1 MKPIFIFC
9 ILSFI
14 LFFACEKSDEAKK
27 EESSSKITVI
37 SVNYPLHFFAQKI
50 GGDQIEAIYII
61 PAGEDPA
68 YWKPDQEAIIVFQN
82 ADLILA
88 NGADYAKWM
97 GKVSLP
103 SSKVLTTSA
112 AFKGKYIVLEEGTT
126 HSHGPEGEHVH
137 HGYAFTTWLDFKN
150 ALKQV
155 EAIKNTL
162 VKKMPEQKE
171 LLETN
176 FNDLAKQLTALDE
189 KMANLSSSL
198 KTATLFGSHP
208 VYQYLSVGYGLNILS
223 EHWEPGE
230 EPSSDQWRAFKDKLK
245 KSPGNIMLWEAQPLT
260 KVEQDLT
267 KLGVKCAVFN
277 PCANKPAQGDF
288 ISMMEQNI
296 KNLNGAL

>member
-1 MKPIFIFC
+1 MIK
-9 ILSFI
+9 
-14 LFFACEKSDEAKK
+14 
-27 EESSSKITVI
+27 
-37 SVNYPLHFFAQKI
+37 
-50 GGDQIEAIYII
+50 IEAIYII

-112 AFKGKYIVLEEGTT
+112 AFKDKYIVLEEGTT

-150 ALKQV
+150 ALKQAEV
-155 EAIKNTL
+155 IKNAL
-162 VKKMPEQKE
+162 VKKMPEQKGIF
-171 LLETN
+171 ETN

-189 KMANLSSSL
+189 KMVNLSSSL

-223 EHWEPGE
+223 EHWEPGD
-230 EPSSDQWRAFKDKLK
+230 EPSSDQWRAFKDK
-245 KSPGNIMLWEAQPLT
+245 
-260 KVEQDLT
+260 
-267 KLGVKCAVFN
+267 
-277 PCANKPAQGDF
+277 
-288 ISMMEQNI
+288 
-296 KNLNGAL
+296 